1 MSAAPM
7 YMGRCRTTPMLTAT
21 IPNQNAR
28 RCAKAIIGPP
38 EMADS
43 LRGIYGNDRA
53 GDSRRI
59 TRLLGLARLGNA
71 VRFGAL
77 GRADQLPARSDGPRA
92 NPAAAVDH
100 VGSGEPPA
108 GRPRVF
114 DTALFMDARSRIAE
128 GECVIGPRGPGKVT
142 QCPVWRAWWAAE

>member
-28 RCAKAIIGPP
+28 RCANAIIRPP

-59 TRLLGLARLGNA
+59 TRLLGLAPGLGNA
-71 VRFGAL
+71 VRFGA
-77 GRADQLPARSDGPRA
+77 RADQLPARSDGPRA
-92 NPAAAVDH
+92 NPAAAVDN
-100 VGSGEPPA
+100 VGSAEPRA
-108 GRPRVF
+108 RRPGVF
-114 DTALFMDARSRIAE
+114 DTAHLVDARSPIAE
-128 GECVIGPRGPGKVT
+128 GECVIGPGVPAK
-142 QCPVWRAWWAAE
+142 